1 MRGKHLPNAGLNLW
15 PWFIPAHAGKTPTSP
30 LPTNGPPAHPRACGE
45 NGYRVSMFRLGM
57 GSSPRV
63 RGKPIKV
70 TIETFHHGLIPAC
83 AGKTRAFNLHF
94 LTGWVHP
101 CVCGENLVEIIQICD
116 SSGSS
121 PRVRG
126 NLASIVITPVDVR
139 SSPRVRGKR
148 QFEVWRWPVGGIIPA
163 HAGKTRE
170 KPRTARP
177 RRAHPRACGEN
188 RSVPSLPLPS
198 SGSSPHVRGKP
209 NNLLPTFPRVR
220 LIPACAG
227 KTTEKP
233 CGSTSR

>member
-1 MRGKHLPNAGLNLW
+1 MISSGETTL
-15 PWFIPAHAGKTPTSP
+15 ICSPACAGKTPAKCRFEFVA
-30 LPTNGPPAHPRACGE
+30 LPHPRVCGE
-45 NGYRVSMFRLGM
+45 NTHKPASYKRPS

-121 PRVRG
+121 LRVRG
-126 NLASIVITPVDVR
+126 NLASIVITPVDVG

-227 KTTEKP
+227 KTAEKP

>member
-1 MRGKHLPNAGLNLW
+1 MW

-148 QFEVWRWPVGGIIPA
+148 QFEVWRWPVGGLIPA

-227 KTTEKP
+227 KTAEKP